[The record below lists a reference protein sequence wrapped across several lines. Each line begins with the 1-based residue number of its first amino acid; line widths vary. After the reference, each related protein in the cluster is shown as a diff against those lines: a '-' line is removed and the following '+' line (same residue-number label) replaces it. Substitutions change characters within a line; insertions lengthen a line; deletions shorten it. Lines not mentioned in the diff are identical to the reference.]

1 MRSVL
6 SSVSSLQSVVQRRT
20 RESSQKVQTCGHT
33 HKTHPIACILCLF
46 SAVTCRFHPGVVI
59 SLLLLLFCS
68 ILDFTPRDP
77 SLTTRASGAG
87 APWPIRLLPSYWSP
101 RTDRAPSTTMSPV
114 PTDSTQTAVLSA
126 TVLRST
132 TPGWLMTDIS
142 ILRPVK
148 EADVKLA
155 GISLAHRSREG
166 RAGGVLV
173 QHCPWL
179 SRPLRAEKRMKTV
192 CPT

>member
-1 MRSVL
+1 MCELAHR
-6 SSVSSLQSVVQRRT
+6 
-20 RESSQKVQTCGHT
+20 K
-33 HKTHPIACILCLF
+33 HPITRILCLF
-46 SAVTCRFHPGVVI
+46 SAVTHRFHSGAVI
-59 SLLLLLFCS
+59 SMLLLLFCS
-68 ILDFTPRDP
+68 ILDFTLRDL

-87 APWPIRLLPSYWSP
+87 APWQTQLLLSYWSL
-101 RTDRAPSTTMSPV
+101 RTDRAPSTTTSPA

-126 TVLRST
+126 TVLHST
-132 TPGWLMTDIS
+132 TPGWPMTDTS

-148 EADVKLA
+148 EADVKLV
-155 GISLAHRSREG
+155 GISLAPHSREG

-179 SRPLRAEKRMKTV
+179 SRPLRAEKHMKTA